1 MEPMPLPPNAVAY
14 LDQLEAD
21 TLALIRIGRDGT
33 SEFKRFD
40 MTYTDL
46 ANALRVIADEL
57 DTYATRD
64 K

>member
-14 LDQLEAD
+14 LDQLKAD

-33 SEFKRFD
+33 SEVKRFD